1 VKLKYGIM
9 GKLWLY
15 MTALMV
21 VTLIFAGIVLSHS
34 FSDVYFK
41 IRENELINEGQQ
53 LISLML
59 RGVNPNELL
68 DISKF
73 INAHAVVVDRK
84 GLIKVSSNT
93 VGFNGL
99 AIDGKEF
106 EKVLKGHTLV
116 YKGYTPQFNM
126 PMLTVALP
134 IKTEGEVMGSL
145 ILYSPMASIQN
156 SLYNIR
162 RLIMMT
168 VVGAM
173 AISTIVSLFLSKSVS
188 SPLVKMKK
196 VAEGMAQGKFD
207 DKVPVNSEDEIGALA
222 GTINYLSDAL
232 RENLNALSQEKNQL
246 QQVLL
251 SMSDGVMTFGID
263 GQLILANPQA
273 QEMMSGFEGKLDL
286 GVIQPLLQRALRH
299 GDYSQGEIVFNGRTI
314 SVRIAPLLEDTTLW
328 GIVAVL
334 QDVTRERRAEI
345 MRREFLGNVSH
356 ELRTPLSCLQGYTEA
371 LLDGMVPDPEEEKRY
386 LNIILDETLRLRRMV
401 DELLALTKVE
411 EGQLELHKVST
422 SISAIVERI
431 KNKFITIAAKRN
443 IKIVTELE
451 DDPLWIQADEDGIEQ
466 VLTNL
471 VDNAVKHSGEGHAV
485 YISATSQEDGAV
497 LSVRDEGPGL
507 PESDLPFIWDRFYKV
522 DKSRTRSDG
531 GTGLGLSIVRSII
544 EAHGGKVWAKNC
556 AGGGAA
562 FFVSLPG
569 EPPERH
575 RNHD

>member
-1 VKLKYGIM
+1 MKLKYGIM